1 MEINVA
7 KLHEELE
14 QAGFNISGCDANGR
28 VLDLNGDEIQ
38 NDMEVKAVIDAHDPA
53 PDDAVILR
61 GKYYKAGITSEDM
74 LFALWL
80 KFMQEDSTDADSIQG
95 KMDDVNLSVN
105 P

>member
-1 MEINVA
+1 MEIYVT

-14 QAGFNISGCDANGR
+14 QAGFNIAGCDANGR

-38 NDMEVKAVIDAHDPA
+38 DVIEVKAVIDAHDPS

-80 KFMQEDSTDADSIQG
+80 KLMQDDGTDAVAIQE
-95 KMDDVNLSVN
+95 KMDDVNLSLS
-105 P
+105 